1 MNSNEIKDRFS
12 STSLL
17 PSSGLVKQLEA
28 FKPTQVVWTDETYK
42 TIYEAMKLWSYEAM
56 KVGKPVDLEELDTI
70 AKKIYKN

>member
-17 PSSGLVKQLEA
+17 PSSGLVKQPEA

-42 TIYEAMKLWSYEAM
+42 TIYEAMK
-56 KVGKPVDLEELDTI
+56 VGKPVDLEDLEDLEELNTI

>member
-42 TIYEAMKLWSYEAM
+42 TIYEAMK
-56 KVGKPVDLEELDTI
+56 VGKPVDLEDLEELDTI